1 MKEVFDSSLITN
13 ESKPLVDQEPC
24 DCAGRHARVLRL
36 FPACRKVHAC
46 QHLLRDQV
54 ENAAS
59 VGASPYEVKATRHL
73 PGFLFFLVF
82 GIRIL
87 VHVLVG
93 VFLVKLFIVKDFVVF
108 VVLGVQ
114 KKVHKVLSKGDSYSG
129 EGGLVGCFGDADAAV
144 AAGGGTAA
152 ADAPGCDGYV
162 VQ

>member
-1 MKEVFDSSLITN
+1 
-13 ESKPLVDQEPC
+13 
-24 DCAGRHARVLRL
+24 
-36 FPACRKVHAC
+36 VHAC

-82 GIRIL
+82 GIRIG
-87 VHVLVG
+87 VLVLGG
-93 VFLVKLFIVKDFVVF
+93 VFFVKLFIVKDFVVF

-114 KKVHKVLSKGDSYSG
+114 KKIHKVLNKSDSYWAEAG
-129 EGGLVGCFGDADAAV
+129 LAGGVGDAGAAG
-144 AAGGGTAA
+144 AAGGGAAA
-152 ADAPGCDGYV
+152 ADAPGCVGYV